1 MIKFLSKSDI
11 PKYGKYIFLLFFIFQ
26 IGFRYYRFEK
36 LKRDTKEMAIPTVSL
51 VQPSYFHGNEN
62 VTLPGTLKAW
72 NEAQLYS
79 QVSGYVKAWHKDY
92 GAEVKKGTVLAEI
105 QVPALDAEY
114 EKAKAEVASQ
124 EAKYQLAQVTANRYL
139 SLQKTNAVSAQAIS
153 EVLAEQNAEKAK
165 LIAIQKNWE
174 KWKALVN
181 FKKIIAPFSGIVT
194 QRNIN
199 LGDFVNQEGNV
210 SDPKTAVPLYVV
222 ADVHKL
228 RLFVSVP
235 STFSY
240 LLKPGLKS
248 EVSIPQFPDQTFKAN
263 FLTVAKGYESS
274 SQTVLAEFELQ
285 NPEKKILPG
294 SYAQVNLGAPVSSPY
309 LNVPASSLIY
319 QGNSI
324 FVAILNQKNTIHFQP
339 IEISRILDSSVEV
352 KSGIVETDKVIN
364 HPRSSF
370 LEGDLVQVVVPRS
383 GY

>member
-11 PKYGKYIFLLFFIFQ
+11 PKYGKYLFLLFFIFQ

-79 QVSGYVKAWHKDY
+79 QVSGYVKTWHKDY